1 MIVFMVDKLQ
11 NNPLYSPPF
20 QTGFLVGDLST
31 LAQKGTYQ
39 RTNDAFCEGYQE
51 GMQAYCLLGRR
62 HVFTLSEICSLMT
75 WKHQEKENTFNVGY
89 MTGFIQGLTQGIHAI
104 VAFVRGAREG
114 EQ

>member
-1 MIVFMVDKLQ
+1 MLLLKRGMKVGIRSMQFKFHQKKHRLSDTMIVFMVDKLQ

-75 WKHQEKENTFNVGY
+75 WKHQEKENTVN
-89 MTGFIQGLTQGIHAI
+89 
-104 VAFVRGAREG
+104 
-114 EQ
+114 